1 MIPIKIPV
9 GFSFLRKAVYINKPT
24 YKNSE
29 ESCEKKTN
37 DEWQWDTNGH
47 TSYSNVHKIN
57 T

>member
-1 MIPIKIPV
+1 MQKCTFAKKIVYSFNMIPIKIPV

-37 DEWQWDTNGH
+37 DE
-47 TSYSNVHKIN
+47 
-57 T
+57 